1 MSNTGKKNSTRAAD
15 PATRIYQSKPPMVG
29 GAFGAVAFFFIG
41 ASALIAAPSIAQKVI
56 WGAIGLATSACM
68 YRYAQS
74 NLAAR
79 PGGIRVSNPWS
90 RFELSWLDIQRFE
103 IGRWK
108 LSSAVCLIHL
118 REGTVKPAIGVAEG
132 NLSNGSA
139 ERMVADLN
147 EELGA
152 RRQALGVSAPQD
164 DAGSAQA
171 ELFGS

>member
-1 MSNTGKKNSTRAAD
+1 MPKIRTKKPTPADDDTTRV
-15 PATRIYQSKPPMVG
+15 YQSKLPMVG

-41 ASALIAAPSIAQKVI
+41 AAALIAAPSVAQRVI
-56 WGAIGLATSACM
+56 WGAFGLATSACM

-74 NLAAR
+74 NLEAR
-79 PGGIRVSNPWS
+79 ADGIRVSNPWS
-90 RFELSWLDIQRFE
+90 AFELPWQDIRRFE

-118 REGTVKPAIGVAEG
+118 RDGTVKPAIGVAEG

-139 ERMVADLN
+139 ERMVAELN
-147 EELGA
+147 DELDS
-152 RRQALGVSAPQD
+152 RREALGVSVPRDAP
-164 DAGSAQA
+164 GSAQA